1 MHKNIG
7 FSYFLRAVLA
17 TWASV
22 FAGILLFSSA
32 ACAQVSDDT
41 DRNMSQMANY
51 QNECAIIKNPA
62 NQLQLFAACN
72 NSTGGLFAARSIDG
86 GLTWVYPDA
95 SKTIA
100 NGINLALGPAACC
113 DPALAWDT
121 FGNLYITYIDSTVNH
136 IVTLLSM
143 DGGQTF
149 ATLASF
155 GPASVDQPTVT
166 ADSGEVWIVWNLAN
180 QMVARGAAVTGLAEY
195 SRHCGLQLRRHHH
208 RSQRSRGAGMREPGR
223 RARTGEPSRQHQG
236 RWSWRQPV
244 RGRNCGDGDQ
254 RRRLRS
260 HTGTEQAND

>member
-180 QMVARGAAVTGLAEY
+180 QMVARGAAVTGLGTANIGAFGPLQNIPGTAGCSFGDITIAPNGAVVQVCE
-195 SRHCGLQLRRHHH
+195 SPAGGPGPANLLVNTKADGL
-208 RSQRSRGAGMREPGR
+208 GANPF
-223 RARTGEPSRQHQG
+223 AAAIAATATN
-236 RWSWRQPV
+236 V
-244 RGRNCGDGDQ
+244 
-254 RRRLRS
+254 
-260 HTGTEQAND
+260 